1 MKSEIKKIRRKSIR
15 LSGYDYSSSGIYF
28 VTICTRSRESLLG
41 SISNNKIIL
50 SPIGEIARLYWTEIP
65 RHFKQVDLDI
75 FIIMPNHIH
84 GLIKIY
90 STDED
95 VGAEHVQPRNAFQHI
110 TKGSVGSIIRQYK
123 ASVTRWCNQNGHNDF
138 RWQRNFYEHIVR
150 NEKELNKI
158 REYIITNPLR
168 WKFDRNNINSEN
180 FNLELDEYYKGIYD
194 NLQKGFNV
202 LNPYNH

>member
-1 MKSEIKKIRRKSIR
+1 M
-15 LSGYDYSSSGIYF
+15 
-28 VTICTRSRESLLG
+28 TICTRSRESLLG